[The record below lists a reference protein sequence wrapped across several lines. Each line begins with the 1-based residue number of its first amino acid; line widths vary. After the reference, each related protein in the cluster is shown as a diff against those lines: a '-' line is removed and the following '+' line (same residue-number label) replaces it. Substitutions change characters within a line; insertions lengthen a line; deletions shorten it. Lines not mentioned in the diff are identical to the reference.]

1 MKHTIEIKYKGR
13 RAHIMLTWTNSPLED
28 TRATYEGDAGL
39 IAAFKEVLDKRV
51 GYYIGPAEL
60 TNSMSYTNSAQ
71 YMSAF
76 YEGLAYTISPPIDLA
91 PFTPPTD
98 PEAVY

>member
-1 MKHTIEIKYKGR
+1 MKHILELRYMGR
-13 RAHIMLTWTNSPLED
+13 RARVVLTWTNSPLED
-28 TRATYEGDAGL
+28 TRATYEGDALL
-39 IAAFKEVLDKRV
+39 IAAYKETLDRRP

-76 YEGLAYTISPPIDLA
+76 YTGLTYTISPPIDLA
-91 PFTPPTD
+91 PFTPTDD
-98 PEAVY
+98 PETVY